1 VTHKYRAKATTVD
14 GHRFASKAEARR
26 WGELRQLLRA
36 GKISD
41 LELQPRFVLQEAFIR
56 SGVKVRA
63 VTYVADFEYF
73 ENGKRVVE
81 DVKGMKEGIEP
92 FPTKWRLFLK
102 RYPEIDARIVR
113 A

>member
-1 VTHKYRAKATTVD
+1 MAHKYHAKATEVD
-14 GHRFASKAEARR
+14 GHRFASKAEAQR
-26 WGELRQLLRA
+26 WGELRLLLRDGQITA
-36 GKISD
+36 
-41 LELQPRFVLQEAFIR
+41 LRLQPRFILQEAFAR
-56 SGVKVRA
+56 DGVKVRA

-81 DVKGMKEGIEP
+81 DVKGMEVEP

-102 RYPEIDARIVR
+102 RYPDIDARIVK